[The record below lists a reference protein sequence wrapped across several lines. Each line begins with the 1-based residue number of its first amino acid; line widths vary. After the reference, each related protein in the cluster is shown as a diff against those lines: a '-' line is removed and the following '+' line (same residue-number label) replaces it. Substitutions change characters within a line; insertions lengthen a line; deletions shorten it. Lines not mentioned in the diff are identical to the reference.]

1 MNLHKFT
8 SRQNGLRS
16 GFTLV
21 ELLTVI
27 AIIGILAAI
36 LIPVTNKVRENARG
50 VRCQTNLREIG
61 KAMFLH
67 AAENK
72 NRFPVQT
79 VVQVADPLLP
89 STAADSWIRAVSR
102 HLSVQSQTQL
112 NHALSC
118 PNVTQE
124 QSDLLQFSYAM
135 NRLLAGRLT
144 SSPVNPSKTILIR
157 HTGQSRSS
165 FAVDADNQLS
175 ATGLNYSDSSG
186 KYNYLF
192 SDGHVAMHTPLL
204 PYNPNWYV
212 AP

>member
-1 MNLHKFT
+1 MNSMNFPPVA
-8 SRQNGLRS
+8 RPARA

-27 AIIGILAAI
+27 AIIAILAAI
-36 LIPVTNKVRENARG
+36 IVPVSSKVRENARG

-72 NRFPVQT
+72 NRFPAQAT
-79 VVQVADPLLP
+79 IQVADPLLP
-89 STAADSWIRAVSR
+89 STNADNWIRAVSS
-102 HLSVQSQTQL
+102 HISVQSQTQR
-112 NHALSC
+112 NHVLSC
-118 PNVTQE
+118 PNVTQD

-135 NRLLAGRLT
+135 NRFLAGRIT
-144 SSPVNPSKTILIR
+144 SSPPNPSKTVLIR

-165 FAVDADNQLS
+165 FAVEGDNQQS
-175 ATGLNYSDSSG
+175 PTGLNYSDKAG
-186 KYNYLF
+186 KFNYLF
-192 SDGHVAMHTPLL
+192 ADGHVAMHTPLL
-204 PYNPNWYV
+204 AYNPHWYV